1 MRKGIKEKNFRILT
15 AAVCL
20 LLFGAALLG
29 WGSAP
34 GKATAA
40 AGEDSARAVL
50 SSAAGAGAEGS
61 AGEEEPALTAGEDEG
76 ESFRAVW
83 VATISRLDYP
93 SAAGL
98 DEKNLAAEADAI
110 VEAAADMGFD
120 AVILQVRPSADA
132 LYPSELF
139 PWSRFLS
146 GTQGLA
152 PGDFDP
158 LDCFISAAHARGLEL
173 HAWINPYRVTA
184 SAAETLSPGHPAS
197 VHPEWTVRYDGKL
210 YFNPGL
216 PEVRQLVVNGV
227 REILENYPVDGIH
240 LDDYFYPGRDF
251 DDGTAYAAYG
261 GGLSLADWRRQNNDL
276 LIEALHEL
284 VDSLRPAA
292 AFGVSPCPIWANRS
306 TRPEGSATS
315 GYEALSDAYADT
327 RGWVKK
333 GWLDYIAPQIYFP
346 VGHSAADFEVLAKWW
361 SETVRGTG
369 VRLYIGQAVYQ
380 ADSWGLEELY
390 RQEALIRSEADG
402 CIMFRMAFL
411 TGELADYAARVNPAF
426 RAIGREAEHGRIE
439 GPSAVAY
446 GEDASLTFVPDNGY
460 FLQAVLVDGRT
471 AEAPEGRLTLSGVTG
486 DVWVRALF
494 WPLDCPVTAEGEGRA
509 ERVDGDTFRLI
520 PAAGWEVAEVSA
532 GGRELIREG
541 DLVTLPDFTSPA
553 ELFVRFVPASGE
565 DPSQEG
571 PGPSGEEGPSG
582 CGSRLS
588 AEGSALLLGAG
599 ALLISRRL
607 RRRRRR
613 R

>member
-1 MRKGIKEKNFRILT
+1 MRKEINEKNFRILT

-20 LLFGAALLG
+20 LLCWAARLG

-34 GKATAA
+34 GKAMAA

-61 AGEEEPALTAGEDEG
+61 AGEEEPALTAAEDEG

-139 PWSRFLS
+139 PWSRYLS

-158 LDCFISAAHARGLEL
+158 LGYFISAAHARGLKL

-216 PEVRQLVVNGV
+216 PEVRQLVVDGV

-292 AFGVSPCPIWANRS
+292 AFGVSPCAIWANQS

-380 ADSWGLEELY
+380 ADSWGLEELF

-494 WPLDCPVTAEGEGRA
+494 WPLDCPVTAEGEGRV

-520 PAAGWEVAEVSA
+520 PAAGWEVAEASA

-553 ELFVRFVPASGE
+553 ELFVRFVSASGE
-565 DPSQEG
+565 DPSQEDS
-571 PGPSGEEGPSG
+571 GPSGEEDPSG

-588 AEGSALLLGAG
+588 AEGPALLFGAG